1 MKNLSGSKII
11 EIENEILDCIKTITL
26 ENRDKGYS
34 WHISNY
40 KDSVFQKE
48 LSTEAFEYLSSG
60 YSEHGKFSCYGGSN
74 GLPYMALN
82 Y

>member
-1 MKNLSGSKII
+1 MTNTQII

-40 KDSVFQKE
+40 KNSVFQKE
-48 LSTEAFEYLSSG
+48 LSIEAFDYLSSG
-60 YSEHGKFSCYGGSN
+60 LSKHGKFSCYGGSN